1 MIVSLAELQD
11 YINAVDE
18 LDNYHPNAQTAVK
31 IVKIYREA
39 KIQLDG
45 REIARKNVMNE
56 CLEKTEEG
64 HFIEDNDGYVVK
76 PDKAD
81 ILERFMCQTTAAIAV
96 EQKLSAEELEELN
109 LTMKEFKAFAP
120 FIE

>member
-1 MIVSLAELQD
+1 MIVSFAELQD
-11 YINAVDE
+11 YISAVDE
-18 LDNYHPNAQTAVK
+18 LDDYHPNAQVAIK

-39 KIQLDG
+39 KMQLNSHETA
-45 REIARKNVMNE
+45 RENMMNE

-64 HFIEDNDGYVVK
+64 QFIKDEGGYVVK

-81 ILERFMCQTTAAIAV
+81 ILERFMRQTTTSIAV
-96 EQKLSAEELEELN
+96 EQKLNVEELDELN